1 MKDAE
6 KIVVMGGSFNP
17 PTIAHYKLMKDAMQV
32 VKADLGYFVPVSD
45 AYLKRKMR
53 YNKSAIVLSPKVRID
68 MLQCM
73 CADGTMKVSDIEMG
87 TIKAR
92 SLETLMTIQAEH
104 PAAQI
109 YFIMGD
115 DKMKLLVHLCKNRDF
130 LENFK
135 VILYSRNEVSLI
147 GSLDGVNIP
156 SDYLDNII
164 MCPQPEGISG
174 VSSSLIRER
183 LMSGESCDDLLYPGV
198 VELLKDS
205 VAFNRNVNKNY
216 NIQKD
221 MKYSV
226 ESIRQMVSA
235 DPNVRF
241 IYFWGHTPSVKGITQ
256 SCMSQWYDVEFE
268 VAGVK
273 YHTAEQYMMAQ
284 KALLFDDKQVF
295 DQIMLADNP
304 RDYKALGRK
313 IRKFDSKIWDAR
325 KYDIVVEGNK
335 AKFSQNDDLKEY
347 LLSTGDAILVE
358 ASPYDRIWGI
368 GLYPGQAAKGS
379 IDQWR
384 GLNLLGA
391 ALMEV
396 RDWLREAR

>member
-1 MKDAE
+1 MKGAE

-87 TIKAR
+87 TVKAR
-92 SLETLMTIQAEH
+92 SLETLMAIQSEY
-104 PAAQI
+104 PTAQI

-115 DKMKLLVHLCKNRDF
+115 DKMKLLLHLCKNRDS
-130 LENFK
+130 LETFK

-147 GSLDGVNIP
+147 GSLNGVNIP

-164 MCPQPEGISG
+164 LCPQPEGISG

-205 VAFNRNVNKNY
+205 DAFNRNVNN
-216 NIQKD
+216 NDIQKD

-226 ESIRQMVSA
+226 ESIKQMLSA

-256 SCMSQWYDVEFE
+256 SCMSQWYDVEFQ

-335 AKFSQNDDLKEY
+335 AKFSQNDDLKKY

>member
-1 MKDAE
+1 MKNVE
-6 KIVVMGGSFNP
+6 RIVVMGGSFNP

-53 YNKSAIVLSPKVRID
+53 YDKSSIVLSPKVRIA

-92 SLETLMTIQAEH
+92 SLETLMAIQSEY
-104 PAAQI
+104 PSAQI
-109 YFIMGD
+109 YFVMGD
-115 DKMKLLVHLCKNRDF
+115 DKMKLLVHLCKKKDF

-135 VILYSRNEVSLI
+135 VILYSRNEGSLI
-147 GSLDGVNIP
+147 SCLDGVNIP
-156 SDYLDNII
+156 SDYMDNIV
-164 MCPQPEGISG
+164 MCPQPEGLSG

-183 LMSGESCDDLLYPGV
+183 LMRGETCDDLLYPGV
-198 VELLKDS
+198 AELLKGS
-205 VAFNRNVNKNY
+205 ATFNGNVNKSFD
-216 NIQKD
+216 IQKD

-226 ESIRQMVSA
+226 DSIKRMVST

-241 IYFWGHTPSVKGITQ
+241 IYFWGHTPSVKGITET
-256 SCMSQWYDVEFE
+256 CLSQWYDVEFE
-268 VAGVK
+268 IAEVK
-273 YHTAEQYMMAQ
+273 YNTAEQYMMAQ
-284 KALLFDDKQVF
+284 KALLFDDKEVF
-295 DQIMLADNP
+295 AQIMLADNP

-313 IRKFDSKIWDAR
+313 IRNFDSNVWDVR
-325 KYDIVVEGNK
+325 KYDIVVEGNR

-368 GLYPGQAAKGS
+368 GLYPGQAAKGTV
-379 IDQWR
+379 DQWR
-384 GLNLLGA
+384 GLNFLGS

-396 RDWLREAR
+396 RERLRES

>member
-92 SLETLMTIQAEH
+92 SLETLMAIQAEH

-115 DKMKLLVHLCKNRDF
+115 DKMKLLVHLCKKKDF
-130 LENFK
+130 IENFK
-135 VILYSRNEVSLI
+135 VILYSRNEASLI
-147 GSLDGVNIP
+147 SCLDGVNIP

-183 LMSGESCDDLLYPGV
+183 LMRGESVDDLLYPGV
-198 VELLKDS
+198 AELLKGS
-205 VAFNRNVNKNY
+205 ANLNGNVNKSFD
-216 NIQKD
+216 IQKD

-226 ESIRQMVSA
+226 ESIKQMVSA
-235 DPNVRF
+235 KPNVIF
-241 IYFWGHTPSVKGITQ
+241 IYFWGHTQNTN
-256 SCMSQWYDVEFE
+256 CLTETCLSQWYDVTFE
-268 VAGVK
+268 VSGVK

-284 KALLFDDKQVF
+284 KALLFDDRQVYE
-295 DQIMLADNP
+295 DIMLADNP

-313 IRKFDSKIWDAR
+313 IKNFDRTIWDSK
-325 KYDIVVEGNK
+325 KYEIVVEGNK
-335 AKFSQNDDLKEY
+335 AKFSQNLNLMKY

-396 RDWLREAR
+396 RDWLREAQ

>member
-45 AYLKRKMR
+45 AYLRRKMR

-92 SLETLMTIQAEH
+92 SLETLMAIQEEY

-156 SDYLDNII
+156 SGYLDNII

-198 VELLKDS
+198 VKLLKDS

-226 ESIRQMVSA
+226 ESIKQMVSA
-235 DPNVRF
+235 KPNVRF
-241 IYFWGHTPSVKGITQ
+241 IYFWGHTPSVKGITE

-396 RDWLREAR
+396 RDWLWEAR

>member
-45 AYLKRKMR
+45 AYLRRKMR

-92 SLETLMTIQAEH
+92 SLETLMAIQEEY

-156 SDYLDNII
+156 SGYLDNII

-198 VELLKDS
+198 VKLLKDS

-226 ESIRQMVSA
+226 ESIKQMVSA
-235 DPNVRF
+235 KPNVRF
-241 IYFWGHTPSVKGITQ
+241 IYFWGHTPSVKGITE

-284 KALLFDDKQVF
+284 KAL
-295 DQIMLADNP
+295 
-304 RDYKALGRK
+304 
-313 IRKFDSKIWDAR
+313 
-325 KYDIVVEGNK
+325 
-335 AKFSQNDDLKEY
+335 
-347 LLSTGDAILVE
+347 
-358 ASPYDRIWGI
+358 
-368 GLYPGQAAKGS
+368 
-379 IDQWR
+379 
-384 GLNLLGA
+384 
-391 ALMEV
+391 
-396 RDWLREAR
+396 

>member
-32 VKADLGYFVPVSD
+32 VKADLGYFVPASD

-73 CADGTMKVSDIEMG
+73 CADRTMKVSDIEMG

-92 SLETLMTIQAEH
+92 SLETLMAIQEEY

-115 DKMKLLVHLCKNRDF
+115 DKMKLLVHLCKKKDF
-130 LENFK
+130 IENFK
-135 VILYSRNEVSLI
+135 VILYSRNEASLI
-147 GSLDGVNIP
+147 SCLDGVNIP

-205 VAFNRNVNKNY
+205 AAFNRNVNKNY

-226 ESIRQMVSA
+226 ESIKQMVSA

-241 IYFWGHTPSVKGITQ
+241 IYFWGHTPSVKGITE

-396 RDWLREAR
+396 RDWLREAL

>member
-92 SLETLMTIQAEH
+92 SLETLMAIQEEY

-156 SDYLDNII
+156 SGYLDNII

-198 VELLKDS
+198 VKLLKDS

-226 ESIRQMVSA
+226 ESIKQMVSA

-256 SCMSQWYDVEFE
+256 SCMSQWSDVEFE

-335 AKFSQNDDLKEY
+335 AKFRQNDDLKEY

-396 RDWLREAR
+396 RDWLREAQ

>member
-1 MKDAE
+1 MKNVE
-6 KIVVMGGSFNP
+6 RIVVMGGSFNP

-53 YNKSAIVLSPKVRID
+53 YNKSSIVLSPKVRID
-68 MLQCM
+68 MLHCM

-92 SLETLMTIQAEH
+92 SLETLMAIQSEY
-104 PAAQI
+104 PSAQI

-115 DKMKLLVHLCKNRDF
+115 DKMKLLVHLCKKKDF

-135 VILYSRNEVSLI
+135 VILYSRNEGSLI
-147 GSLDGVNIP
+147 SCLDGVNIP
-156 SDYLDNII
+156 SDYMDNIV
-164 MCPQPEGISG
+164 MCPQPEGLSG
-174 VSSSLIRER
+174 ISSSLIRER
-183 LMSGESCDDLLYPGV
+183 LMRGETCDDLLYPGV
-198 VELLKDS
+198 AELLKGS
-205 VAFNRNVNKNY
+205 ATFNGNVNKSF

-226 ESIRQMVSA
+226 DSIKRMVST

-241 IYFWGHTPSVKGITQ
+241 IYFWGHTPSVKGITET
-256 SCMSQWYDVEFE
+256 CLSQWYDVEFE
-268 VAGVK
+268 IAGVK
-273 YHTAEQYMMAQ
+273 YNTAEQYMMAQ
-284 KALLFDDKQVF
+284 KALLFDDKEVF

-313 IRKFDSKIWDAR
+313 IRNFDSNVWDVR
-325 KYDIVVEGNK
+325 KYDIVVEGNR

-368 GLYPGQAAKGS
+368 GLYPGQAAKGTV
-379 IDQWR
+379 DQWR
-384 GLNLLGA
+384 GLNFLGA
-391 ALMEV
+391 ALMDV
-396 RDWLREAR
+396 RDWLKEA